1 MWPGSSICIFSP
13 LYKWGQAAAAAAE
26 AAGGIIGISM
36 SMDGIDPG
44 NAHSSN
50 IGVQIG
56 NAHSSNIH
64 VNASD

>member
-1 MWPGSSICIFSP
+1 MAWLKHSHFFSIVQ
-13 LYKWGQAAAAAAE
+13 WGQAAAAAAE
-26 AAGGIIGISM
+26 AAGGIIGIIM
-36 SMDGIDPG
+36 GMDGIDPG
-44 NAHSSN
+44 NAHRSN